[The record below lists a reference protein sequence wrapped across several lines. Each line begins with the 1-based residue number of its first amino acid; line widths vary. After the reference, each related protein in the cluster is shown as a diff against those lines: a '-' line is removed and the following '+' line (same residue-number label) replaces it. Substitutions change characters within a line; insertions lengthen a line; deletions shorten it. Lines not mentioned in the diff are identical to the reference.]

1 MIYVAKKP
9 SIRKSVGQAK
19 VVKGAAA
26 KSYKKVLT
34 KAIKSAAQVR
44 LKKSPLS
51 KSELEE
57 FRQMLIAKR
66 RDLIGDMS
74 GMESGA
80 LRTNRQEGSGD
91 LSNMPTHP
99 ADIGSDNFEHEFTLG
114 LLESERALLAEIDE
128 ALERVD
134 QGTLG
139 ICLGTGK
146 PIGVARLRARP
157 WAKYCIEY
165 ARMVE
170 KGLVRPGQKQ
180 EPPPKEGGEE
190 LEEDLEEPEEH
201 EEAPTAVEEPESP
214 VDREVEEDLEE

>member
-9 SIRKSVGQAK
+9 SIKKSVGQAK
-19 VVKGAAA
+19 VVKGAAPRT
-26 KSYKKVLT
+26 YKKALT

-44 LKKSPLS
+44 LKKSPVS

-74 GMESGA
+74 GMESGV

-128 ALERVD
+128 ALERID
-134 QGTLG
+134 QGTFG

-146 PIGVARLRARP
+146 PIGVARLHARP

-165 ARMVE
+165 ARMLE
-170 KGLVRPGQKQ
+170 KGLVHPGQKQ
-180 EPPPKEGGEE
+180 EPPPKEGAED

-201 EEAPTAVEEPESP
+201 EEAPATAEEPETP